1 MNLLLAF
8 LSALAYGVSDF
19 AGGFA
24 SRQHSALDVILLSY
38 PVSALAVLLV
48 CPLFGGALTMHTT
61 LLGIGSGM
69 TMAVAIWWFYA
80 ALARGPMSVV
90 SPVTAVLVAGLPVMA
105 GLSIGESLSQTAAGG
120 IVLAILAVLLVSRQ
134 TPADPSLGGTAQL
147 PFTRS
152 VLALTL
158 GAGTAF
164 AFSFMLA
171 HQIPP
176 GAGLWPIFLAR
187 LSATFFVL
195 LASRAT
201 VAMLAWPDRKLLI
214 YALTIGLLDAVA
226 NATMYFALQGSQL
239 STTSVVISLYPV
251 FTVLL
256 AVLVVK
262 ETVNRLQWAGMF
274 LALLSIAAISYA
286 P

>member
-1 MNLLLAF
+1 
-8 LSALAYGVSDF
+8 
-19 AGGFA
+19 
-24 SRQHSALDVILLSY
+24 
-38 PVSALAVLLV
+38 
-48 CPLFGGALTMHTT
+48 
-61 LLGIGSGM
+61 
-69 TMAVAIWWFYA
+69 MAVAIWWFYA

-90 SPVTAVLVAGLPVMA
+90 SPVTALLVAVLPVIA
-105 GLSIGESLSQTAAGG
+105 GLLIGESLSQTSLWGV
-120 IVLAILAVLLVSRQ
+120 VLAIVAVLLVSMQ
-134 TPADPSLGGTAQL
+134 TSVDKSHGGAAQI

-171 HQIPP
+171 HQIPL

-187 LSATFFVL
+187 LSATVFVFL
-195 LASRAT
+195 VASYRST
-201 VAMLAWPDRKLLI
+201 ITIFSSPNKSLI
-214 YALTIGLLDAVA
+214 TYALAIGILDAVA

-262 ETVNRLQWAGMF
+262 ESVNRLQWVGMA
-274 LALLSIAAISYA
+274 LAFLSIVTISYSA
-286 P
+286 